1 MPSKPQTLCKCA
13 LAATATPTYTV
24 TFSPGCAHCAA
35 CVCVPYTAPPDA
47 GAEADPWL
55 GYHALNSKCR
65 FCYPVDA
72 AGRKRD
78 RVKSLLARLGIGRGG
93 NLKVEK
99 FVYDF

>member
-1 MPSKPQTLCKCA
+1 MPPKSQTLCKCTF
-13 LAATATPTYTV
+13 TATTTPAYAV

-35 CVCVPYTAPPDA
+35 CICVPYTAPP
-47 GAEADPWL
+47 GTEDPWL
-55 GYHALNSKCR
+55 EYHALNAKCR

-78 RVKSLLARLGIGRGG
+78 RVRGLLARLKIGKGEGVR
-93 NLKVEK
+93 E